1 MQHTLTEFQKIT
13 NNNKELPSMSIA
25 QPEAKIET
33 ITPVSNKSKQPL
45 IIESTGL
52 PKLGRKE
59 YEREKRKLQIEL
71 IKMQN
76 WVKTSGEKVIILFEG
91 RDAAGKGSAEPVNNS
106 VQLFV

>member
-1 MQHTLTEFQKIT
+1 
-13 NNNKELPSMSIA
+13 MSIA